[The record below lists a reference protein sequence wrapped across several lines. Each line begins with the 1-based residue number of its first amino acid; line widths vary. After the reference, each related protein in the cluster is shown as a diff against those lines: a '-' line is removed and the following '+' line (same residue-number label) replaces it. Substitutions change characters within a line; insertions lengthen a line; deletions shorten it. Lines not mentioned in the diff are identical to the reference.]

1 MTGEGPMR
9 RLLRSA
15 LALLTLGMVPFGCNK
30 SGPSG
35 DAPTGGEAEAPFKV
49 TFRVPGMS

>member
-1 MTGEGPMR
+1 MR

-15 LALLTLGMVPFGCNK
+15 LALFTLGMVTIGCNK
-30 SGPSG
+30 SGTSG
-35 DAPTGGEAEAPFKV
+35 DNSTGDVGDAPFKV